1 MLLPL
6 GRRFPGVGAVLACP
20 AVVVAELAAL
30 EGHLPE
36 LADVGRVVGPVVLR
50 SGAEHHALPWLH
62 PLVQVVQR
70 RVPFQSTDDLH
81 KARPHRG
88 APHGAKSVQ
97 ASRVKSR
104 TRHVVSQASRGLEG
118 SRGYDSPV
126 SSWAAAWLSGGRPP
140 RQRSTSAP
148 APAGR
153 PCSPAAGRAARR
165 SCLRTARAPRGAWP
179 ACTPPPRTCEN

>member
-6 GRRFPGVGAVLACP
+6 GRRVPGVGAVLACP

-81 KARPHRG
+81 KARPHGGHRTWR
-88 APHGAKSVQ
+88 KQ
-97 ASRVKSR
+97 SRVNLERVTSFCR
-104 TRHVVSQASRGLEG
+104 LVGASKEAEATTHLFHLG
-118 SRGYDSPV
+118 
-126 SSWAAAWLSGGRPP
+126 PP
-140 RQRSTSAP
+140 L
-148 APAGR
+148 G
-153 PCSPAAGRAARR
+153 
-165 SCLRTARAPRGAWP
+165 
-179 ACTPPPRTCEN
+179 